1 MQIPINSI
9 KLENNRRKLDEV
21 KIQELC
27 ESISQIGLL
36 HPITVTS
43 NHILVAGGHRLE
55 AAKLLG
61 WDDIKANVL
70 ELDGLSAEL
79 AMLDENL
86 IRAELHYIE
95 RGEQWARRKALYE
108 ELYPETKSTQNGGA
122 FRGNQYQVVTADSAP
137 TTLPFTADTTS
148 KTGVS
153 QRVIHEELQIANN
166 LTPTAKEVVINSDI
180 PKRDALKLAR
190 MESEEQDAVVA
201 KIVSGSANSVTE
213 ALSKDDDSK
222 EEDSDEYID
231 FEGDDSETITHEN
244 EVFKPYEIPNVLIPT
259 TPEPLPPHELE
270 SSPNPSKPFV
280 AHNSGNNEWYTPR
293 EYIEAARGVLGVI
306 DLDPAS
312 CEVANRVVQA
322 ERYFTAEDNGLE
334 KEWRGNIWMNP
345 PYAGELIPKFCDKLR
360 LHVESGD
367 VTQAISLTNNATETA
382 WFNTLVGISSAILFP
397 KSRVKFYMPDGKTGT
412 PLQGQCIF
420 YIGDNPKSFMEA
432 FEPFGWGAY
441 LC

>member
-1 MQIPINSI
+1 
-9 KLENNRRKLDEV
+9 LENNRRKLDEV
-21 KIQELC
+21 KIQELS
-27 ESISQIGLL
+27 ESINKVGLL
-36 HPITVTS
+36 HPITVTT
-43 NHILVAGGHRLE
+43 NHILIAGVDR
-55 AAKLLG
+55 
-61 WDDIKANVL
+61 L

-122 FRGNQYQVVTADSAP
+122 YRGNQYQVVTADSAP
-137 TTLPFTADTTS
+137 TTLPFTADTNS

-153 QRVIHEELQIANN
+153 QRVIHEELQIANK
-166 LTPTAKEVVINSDI
+166 LTPSAKEVIINLDI

-190 MESEEQDAVVA
+190 MESNEQDAVVA
-201 KIVSGSANSVTE
+201 KIVSGSASNVTE
-213 ALSKDDDSK
+213 ALAND
-222 EEDSDEYID
+222 DSDEYIA
-231 FEGDDSETITHEN
+231 
-244 EVFKPYEIPNVLIPT
+244 
-259 TPEPLPPHELE
+259 
-270 SSPNPSKPFV
+270 PSKPHI
-280 AHNSGNNEWYTPR
+280 AHNSGNSEWYTPK

-322 ERYFTAEDNGLE
+322 GRYFTAKENGLE

-345 PYAGELIPKFCDKLR
+345 PYVGELIPKFCDKLR

-420 YIGDNPKSFMEA
+420 YIGDNPKLFMEV
-432 FEPFGWGAY
+432 FEPFGWSAY
-441 LC
+441 ITQKKAGFYQ

>member
-122 FRGNQYQVVTADSAP
+122 FRGNQYQVVTADSAL

-153 QRVIHEELQIANN
+153 QRLLMKNYK
-166 LTPTAKEVVINSDI
+166 LPTIY
-180 PKRDALKLAR
+180 LL
-190 MESEEQDAVVA
+190 
-201 KIVSGSANSVTE
+201 
-213 ALSKDDDSK
+213 
-222 EEDSDEYID
+222 
-231 FEGDDSETITHEN
+231 
-244 EVFKPYEIPNVLIPT
+244 
-259 TPEPLPPHELE
+259 LPR
-270 SSPNPSKPFV
+270 K
-280 AHNSGNNEWYTPR
+280 
-293 EYIEAARGVLGVI
+293 
-306 DLDPAS
+306 
-312 CEVANRVVQA
+312 
-322 ERYFTAEDNGLE
+322 
-334 KEWRGNIWMNP
+334 
-345 PYAGELIPKFCDKLR
+345 
-360 LHVESGD
+360 
-367 VTQAISLTNNATETA
+367 
-382 WFNTLVGISSAILFP
+382 
-397 KSRVKFYMPDGKTGT
+397 
-412 PLQGQCIF
+412 
-420 YIGDNPKSFMEA
+420 
-432 FEPFGWGAY
+432 
-441 LC
+441 